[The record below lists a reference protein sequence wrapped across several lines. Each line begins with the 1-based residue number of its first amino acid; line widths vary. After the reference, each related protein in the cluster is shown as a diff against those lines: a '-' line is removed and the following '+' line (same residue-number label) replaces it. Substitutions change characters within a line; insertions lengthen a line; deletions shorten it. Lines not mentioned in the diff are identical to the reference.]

1 MFTRR
6 DETVRLLREN
16 LRYAVSDNDVDSDVY
31 QMERQIVALQE
42 EAESWMHMVSTTTG
56 DTEKYYE
63 LIQINFDRVRNL
75 RQQIEFARCRAQT
88 DAAVNDEVNRLTH
101 LFDSENV
108 SFEEFDDVIIRR
120 LVECIRVMADK
131 RIIIVLKGGLQGEK

>member
-1 MFTRR
+1 MASGKVRHRHLIVFFTDEFFAVLVAGHIKRR
-6 DETVRLLREN
+6 YQTVLFIGCVPGKVLPAIA
-16 LRYAVSDNDVDSDVY
+16 AV
-31 QMERQIVALQE
+31 E
-42 EAESWMHMVSTTTG
+42 
-56 DTEKYYE
+56 YYE
-63 LIQINFDRVRNL
+63 LIQINFDRVRDL

-120 LVECIRVMADK
+120 LVECIRVMPKD
-131 RIIIVLKGGLQGEK
+131 RVILTTKGGLQIERQS